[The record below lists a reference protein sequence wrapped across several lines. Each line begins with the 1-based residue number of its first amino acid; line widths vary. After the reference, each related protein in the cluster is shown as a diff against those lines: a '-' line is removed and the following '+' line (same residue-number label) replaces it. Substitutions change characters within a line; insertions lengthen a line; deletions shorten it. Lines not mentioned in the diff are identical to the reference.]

1 MVQLFSQIKTL
12 FEQYQADSFFSPQ
25 EQCFLYVLEY
35 TARRMRRVKLHWHSS
50 SRSRRVCK
58 FLVDGCDARVQRSR
72 EDWVSI
78 DPKGFLSTC
87 LLSPGSGVHTYIH
100 QMEWS
105 IVCELVMDLGYPKNL
120 DVDYSQAE
128 GLHFLPNSG
137 GHISCTVV

>member
-105 IVCELVMDLGYPKNL
+105 IVVYELVMDLRYPKTL
-120 DVDYSQAE
+120 ILCRRS
-128 GLHFLPNSG
+128 
-137 GHISCTVV
+137 ISRLFYTS